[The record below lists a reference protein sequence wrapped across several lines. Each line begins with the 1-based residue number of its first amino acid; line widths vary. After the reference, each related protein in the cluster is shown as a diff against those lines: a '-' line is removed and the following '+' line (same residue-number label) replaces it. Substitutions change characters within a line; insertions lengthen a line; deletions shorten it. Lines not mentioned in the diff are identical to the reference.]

1 MLAALTLLLT
11 LPALALAADFA
22 VVRGGRL
29 NLRQYP
35 SSSSQS
41 LGKYASGSWVDV
53 QGQGASGWYAV
64 RTMDGKTG
72 YMAGN
77 YLTFAQ
83 SGSIGTVAYANG
95 GYVNLRRGP
104 SLDYA
109 VVTRVTSGTT
119 ISILDAS
126 YEWNYVSATVNG
138 ATYTGYMHDSLI
150 IKSTTTA
157 TVSTRNGGKVN
168 VRRGPSSAYGS
179 IGSLKSGTR
188 VTVLLKGNGWY
199 QITGGGLTDAVTAA
213 ETLPAAAA
221 AELRI
226 VKALEP
232 VRVSDS
238 GTLTYTFTIENYG
251 SADADAAAGVTVTD
265 RFDPILRNIAVT
277 YNSDAWLASNYTYD
291 PATGLFRTVPAAITV
306 PAASAVQ
313 DPETRVWTVRSG
325 TVTLQITGTI

>member
-1 MLAALTLLLT
+1 MTDTLGT
-11 LPALALAADFA
+11 TNFPA
-22 VVRGGRL
+22 
-29 NLRQYP
+29 
-35 SSSSQS
+35 
-41 LGKYASGSWVDV
+41 
-53 QGQGASGWYAV
+53 
-64 RTMDGKTG
+64 TG
-72 YMAGN
+72 
-77 YLTFAQ
+77 
-83 SGSIGTVAYANG
+83 GTVQLTPLTYQAGTLRYFMNG
-95 GYVNLRRGP
+95 VLQ
-104 SLDYA
+104 
-109 VVTRVTSGTT
+109 
-119 ISILDAS
+119 
-126 YEWNYVSATVNG
+126 
-138 ATYTGYMHDSLI
+138 
-150 IKSTTTA
+150 TA
-157 TVSTRNGGKVN
+157 
-168 VRRGPSSAYGS
+168 PA
-179 IGSLKSGTR
+179 
-188 VTVLLKGNGWY
+188 VTVLANGIRIEGVTVPAGGVSTLVY
-199 QITGGGLTDAVTAA
+199 TTRVNAFADPSAEGTIENTVTVTGGGLTDAVTAA

-313 DPETRVWTVRSG
+313 DPEAGVGTVRPG

>member
-1 MLAALTLLLT
+1 MCSPERRNTMASFTNQATLTYNGGTVNSNIVTGELVQVLTASKTAAAESYRTGDLVTYVVQLRSTGAAALTGLT
-11 LPALALAADFA
+11 VTDTLGTTNFPA
-22 VVRGGRL
+22 
-29 NLRQYP
+29 
-35 SSSSQS
+35 
-41 LGKYASGSWVDV
+41 
-53 QGQGASGWYAV
+53 
-64 RTMDGKTG
+64 TG
-72 YMAGN
+72 
-77 YLTFAQ
+77 
-83 SGSIGTVAYANG
+83 GTVQLTPLTYQAGTLRYFMNG
-95 GYVNLRRGP
+95 VLQ
-104 SLDYA
+104 
-109 VVTRVTSGTT
+109 
-119 ISILDAS
+119 
-126 YEWNYVSATVNG
+126 
-138 ATYTGYMHDSLI
+138 
-150 IKSTTTA
+150 TA
-157 TVSTRNGGKVN
+157 
-168 VRRGPSSAYGS
+168 PA
-179 IGSLKSGTR
+179 
-188 VTVLLKGNGWY
+188 VTVLANG
-199 QITGGGLTDAVTAA
+199 IRIEGVTVPAGGVSTLVYTTRVNAFADPSAEGTIENTVTVTAA

-313 DPETRVWTVRSG
+313 DPETGVWTVRPG